1 MKHCLSVNG
10 WTPRKK
16 NQNKAH
22 INCTWTKKTKKKTEK
37 KLNKIV
43 IVSLTKAAIVYLIC
57 WTHIV
62 PTTIELQCSKHTLTR
77 YPGFIVSPNYIRTDM
92 LCTYTLLY
100 ADLSF
105 NVLSWSIC
113 IDERKYLYKDVN
125 APIFFL
131 LLLLRF
137 LSSLSILLAFFLSFE
152 MCNCVSFSRS
162 FSFFSNFMMPVTDG
176 VWSYEASQIEWFF
189 FSSLFHSVQIVHANI
204 PIVCCRCASH
214 NVFYFDYVQ
223 IGIQFCV

>member
-16 NQNKAH
+16 
-22 INCTWTKKTKKKTEK
+22 TKTKLISIAHEQKKQKK

-137 LSSLSILLAFFLSFE
+137 LSSLSILLAFFFYRSR
-152 MCNCVSFSRS
+152 CVIVYHSLDHFHS
-162 FSFFSNFMMPVTDG
+162 
-176 VWSYEASQIEWFF
+176 SQISWC
-189 FSSLFHSVQIVHANI
+189 
-204 PIVCCRCASH
+204 P
-214 NVFYFDYVQ
+214 
-223 IGIQFCV
+223 